1 MPGRAEI
8 PIILGMTRPLTPSKV
23 LLVQDRRSAPA
34 SRRDTPIR
42 RYRLARMR
50 FDSRLPDS
58 DSRFDYLKRVYD

>member
-58 DSRFDYLKRVYD
+58 ESRFDYLKRVYD